1 MLPTGYFLL
10 CRKQIFH
17 NVGICQEWIYWYGPF
32 GVPGRLGPVQS
43 YCIRCKVPLVTII
56 CLTTGTL
63 LDVSVW
69 LKQNSGLLHISPQQ
83 QRSGQH
89 KVRHLLNNELN
100 WKEAPPSLATV
111 FQIVAKTLRLPDSQN
126 WSQFGLTRNCCTYFC
141 SSKTSP
147 KSYLNLWGRTF
158 CDILVKFCAITDN
171 LLCNRQRPTNINMCN
186 EKWRKGALLPL
197 FIIYFIS
204 IFILLNFLFMNWYLF
219 LLEMHDHKFANKL
232 IQCILVSI
240 QANIYR
246 IRNGLFFLLY

>member
-1 MLPTGYFLL
+1 MTMLPTGYFLL

-147 KSYLNLWGRTF
+147 
-158 CDILVKFCAITDN
+158 
-171 LLCNRQRPTNINMCN
+171 Q
-186 EKWRKGALLPL
+186 
-197 FIIYFIS
+197 
-204 IFILLNFLFMNWYLF
+204 ILLESVGSNVLWYS
-219 LLEMHDHKFANKL
+219 
-232 IQCILVSI
+232 C
-240 QANIYR
+240 
-246 IRNGLFFLLY
+246 